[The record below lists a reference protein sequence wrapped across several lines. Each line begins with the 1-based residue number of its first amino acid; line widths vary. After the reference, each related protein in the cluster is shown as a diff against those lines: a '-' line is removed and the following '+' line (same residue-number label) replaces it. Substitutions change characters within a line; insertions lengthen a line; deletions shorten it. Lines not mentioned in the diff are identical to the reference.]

1 MCERNHSSQ
10 RSDLTGCHGSC
21 IWLISAGVVSK
32 PRGGFRAAKA
42 IGEVDSDNDWIIVML
57 MMEGR

>member
-1 MCERNHSSQ
+1 M
-10 RSDLTGCHGSC
+10 
-21 IWLISAGVVSK
+21 LISAGVVSK
-32 PRGGFRAAKA
+32 PRVGFRAAKA